1 MYEKI
6 INITKTKTKE
16 EFLNDEIIIE
26 DCPSDYGLKDNKKFC
41 GISNEEHDCKGCWK
55 QTIETVGMEFKEEV
69 PKPTPP
75 KEYTIS
81 DLINSF
87 PEETEFIISVN
98 TKYKIL
104 NDNLY
109 YYSKLA
115 EKWLKSE
122 FTIRETLNMK
132 FTKAEDPKL
141 KPMTFEEA
149 IKIGNKIK
157 FKYSDNYNMA
167 KGFLP
172 FNDAIYFLTT
182 PYFDNNVIRKL
193 ILEGTWFAE
202 GVYE

>member
-1 MYEKI
+1 MYKKI

-41 GISNEEHDCKGCWK
+41 GTNNEEYDCKGCWK
-55 QTIETVGMEFKEEV
+55 QTIETVGIEFKEEV
-69 PKPTPP
+69 AEPTPI

-87 PEETEFIISVN
+87 PEETEFIISGN

-104 NDNLY
+104 KDNLY
-109 YYSKLA
+109 HYSKFA

-122 FTIRETLNMK
+122 FTIRETLSMK
-132 FTKAEDPKL
+132 FTKVEEPKL
-141 KPMTFEEA
+141 KPMRFEEA
-149 IKIGNKIK
+149 VRTGNKIK
-157 FKYSDNYNMA
+157 YEF
-167 KGFLP
+167 
-172 FNDAIYFLTT
+172 FNDKQDKFYPPNETIQSIIELYPIKTTAI
-182 PYFDNNVIRKL
+182 

>member
-16 EFLNDEIIIE
+16 EFLNNEIIIE

-41 GISNEEHDCKGCWK
+41 GSSNEEHDCKGCWK

-69 PKPTPP
+69 LEPT
-75 KEYTIS
+75 EYTIS

-87 PEETEFIISVN
+87 PEETEFIISAN

-132 FTKAEDPKL
+132 FTKVEEPKL

-149 IKIGNKIK
+149 VHTLKNV
-157 FKYSDNYNMA
+157 KYE
-167 KGFLP
+167 L
-172 FNDAIYFLTT
+172 FNDKQDKFYPPNVTIKNILERYPVKTTAI
-182 PYFDNNVIRKL
+182 